1 MPGGERANRH
11 VKQYPKAGWPQATI
25 GAGQM
30 EYLVAI
36 EKGETVPPP
45 ISKSESL
52 GFGQHNQ
59 RWQHA
64 AQSN

>member
-1 MPGGERANRH
+1 MLVVNVPTGTLNSILSGLASSDHRS
-11 VKQYPKAGWPQATI
+11 
-25 GAGQM
+25 GAM

>member
-1 MPGGERANRH
+1 
-11 VKQYPKAGWPQATI
+11 
-25 GAGQM
+25 M
-30 EYLVAI
+30 EYLMAI

-45 ISKSESL
+45 ISKNESL